1 MRSGWVFRSSITPLL
16 DGRLLH
22 GSRHTYG
29 ASVFGMCQQPKI
41 GKSGAIKRT
50 PRFPLSLASVTVPV
64 VPFST
69 IASWSNSAWQSG
81 SFPFCSANG
90 VLRPVT
96 KQSGVNSTRCGAQA
110 PKSNA

>member
-1 MRSGWVFRSSITPLL
+1 MRSGWIFRSSITPLL

-50 PRFPLSLASVTVPV
+50 PRLPLSLASVTVPV

-69 IASWSNSAWQSG
+69 ITSKT
-81 SFPFCSANG
+81 ANYG
-90 VLRPVT
+90 ANLCNMRRIPA
-96 KQSGVNSTRCGAQA
+96 GIRERCV
-110 PKSNA
+110 SE